1 MDQTKQNK
9 QFMMRYANAL
19 NAAKPH
25 ERTREF
31 IERFATDQRLI
42 EHILFFNGVFPG
54 YTGTVEEMTAEEN
67 RVIVRWRMKCKH
79 EGMLHDIPPTHREF
93 ETTAVAG
100 YEIENDKIVRTWL
113 ISDQIN
119 MMKLLGLEKEGV

>member
-1 MDQTKQNK
+1 MDQTKRSK
-9 QFMMRYANAL
+9 QFMMRYCNAM
-19 NAAKPH
+19 NAVKPH

-31 IERFATDQRLI
+31 IAQFTTDQRLI
-42 EHILFFNGVFPG
+42 EHILVFNSVFPG

-67 RVIVRWRMKCKH
+67 RVILRMRLKCKH

-93 ETTAVAG
+93 ETSAVAG

-113 ISDQIN
+113 ISDQMNI
-119 MMKLLGLEKEGV
+119 MKLLGLEKERE